1 MSALPIDITS
11 APTQARQVSA
21 WQVFRRNKAAMTG
34 LVILLIIV
42 LATIFGPMLYRVS
55 PFAVVGSPHLA
66 PGATGAPILGTD
78 KLGRDIFAGILN
90 GGRITLSVG
99 AAAAAL
105 SAVIGLIVGGLAGF
119 YGGFA
124 DSALMRF
131 TEFFQVL
138 PALLLALVVV
148 SLFGPNFLTITIS
161 IGIVTWP
168 GTARLIRAEFLR
180 IRQLEYVKA
189 AKAIGARD
197 LRIMLRLVLPNALP
211 PALVYT
217 TLIIGISMLLEAGL
231 SFIGATN
238 PNTLSWGL
246 MLGQNRDQ
254 ILVAWWPV
262 VLPGLAIFFSVLSVS
277 LIGDGLNDALN
288 PKGRDR

>member
-1 MSALPIDITS
+1 MSAVPIDITN
-11 APTQARQVSA
+11 APVQARQVSA
-21 WQVFRRNKAAMTG
+21 WQVFRRNKSAVTG

-55 PFAVVGSPHLA
+55 PFAVVGPTHLA
-66 PGATGAPILGTD
+66 PGASGAPLLGTD

-90 GGRITLSVG
+90 GGRVTLLVG

-105 SAVIGLIVGGLAGF
+105 SAVIGLVVGGLSGF

-189 AKAIGARD
+189 AKSIGARD

-246 MLGQNRDQ
+246 MLGDNRDQ

-262 VLPGLAIFFSVLSVS
+262 VFPGLAIFFSVLSVS

>member
-1 MSALPIDITS
+1 MSSIPIDITT
-11 APTQARQVSA
+11 APTEARQVSA

-34 LVILLIIV
+34 LVILSFIV
-42 LATIFGPMLYRVS
+42 VASIFGPMLYGVS
-55 PFAVVGSPHLA
+55 PFEVVGAVHLA
-66 PGATGAPILGTD
+66 PGSAGGPLLGTD
-78 KLGRDIFAGILN
+78 KLGRDILAGILN
-90 GGRITLSVG
+90 GGRITLLVG

-105 SAVIGLIVGGLAGF
+105 SALIGLIVGGLAGF
-119 YGGFA
+119 YGGFV
-124 DSALMRF
+124 DSVMMRF

-148 SLFGPNFLTITIS
+148 SLFGPSFLTITIS
-161 IGIVTWP
+161 IAIVTWP

-189 AKAIGARD
+189 ARSIGAGD

-231 SFIGATN
+231 SFIGATD

-246 MLGQNRDQ
+246 MLGDNRDQ

-262 VLPGLAIFFSVLSVS
+262 VIPGLAIFLSVLSVS